1 MNNLKI
7 FKTGVLNLL
16 NQFPV
21 KIVFDQVFQ
30 SLSNLFFWMKAKQIG
45 KTNPIK
51 VQVILLKALKNIQ
64 SLEDRKTLLE

>member
-1 MNNLKI
+1 
-7 FKTGVLNLL
+7 
-16 NQFPV
+16 
-21 KIVFDQVFQ
+21 
-30 SLSNLFFWMKAKQIG
+30 MKAKQIG